1 MTPSSVTC
9 PHCQT
14 SFRITKAQLNAAD
27 GSVRCGS
34 CLQVFNAMDQ
44 LERAR
49 APEPPPPTTIQSDER
64 APSGSA
70 SEQEQHDQKTPVQ
83 PQPQPQP
90 QTQTIEQDQGSD
102 HGVKEKIAPTALEY
116 DGYQQQ
122 AIETLIEEL
131 DQQESEQTV
140 NAQQHLRKRARW
152 IIAALV
158 LGLVLIGQFAWFN
171 RQMLSLNPALR
182 GSYALVCQLLPCTL
196 PPLVDI
202 KAIRSLELVIRS
214 HPDHQG
220 VLQVD
225 TVIINEASHSQPY
238 PDLQLTFTDLNG
250 NVVANRTFTPPE
262 YLAGE
267 LAGSLIMPTAQPVHL
282 GLEIVDPGEQAVNYQ
297 LRFSASKAAKMP

>member
-27 GSVRCGS
+27 GSLRCGS

-44 LERAR
+44 LERA
-49 APEPPPPTTIQSDER
+49 PEPPPPTTIQRDES
-64 APSGSA
+64 APPGSA
-70 SEQEQHDQKTPVQ
+70 SDQEQHEQKTPV
-83 PQPQPQP
+83 QP
-90 QTQTIEQDQGSD
+90 QTQTIEQDQGLD
-102 HGVKEKIAPTALEY
+102 HGVKEKIAPTALEHH
-116 DGYQQQ
+116 GYQQQ
-122 AIETLIEEL
+122 TIETLIEEL

-152 IIAALV
+152 IIAALA
-158 LGLVLIGQFAWFN
+158 LSLVLIGQFAWFN
-171 RQMLSLNPALR
+171 RQVLSLNPALR
-182 GSYALVCQLLPCTL
+182 GSYAVVCQLLPCTL

-214 HPDHQG
+214 HPAHQG

-250 NVVANRTFTPPE
+250 NVVANRTFTPHE

-297 LRFSASKAAKMP
+297 LQFSESEAATMP

>member
-14 SFRITKAQLNAAD
+14 SFRVTKGQLNAAD
-27 GSVRCGS
+27 GSMRCGS

-44 LERAR
+44 LKR
-49 APEPPPPTTIQSDER
+49 APEPPPPPTIQSDDS
-64 APSGSA
+64 APPGSTF
-70 SEQEQHDQKTPVQ
+70 EQEQHEQKTPVQ
-83 PQPQPQP
+83 PQP
-90 QTQTIEQDQGSD
+90 QTIEQDQGSD
-102 HGVKEKIAPTALEY
+102 HGVREKIAPTALEY

-122 AIETLIEEL
+122 TIETLIEEL

-140 NAQQHLRKRARW
+140 NAQQHWRKRARW
-152 IIAALV
+152 IIAALA
-158 LGLVLIGQFAWFN
+158 LSLVLIGQFAWFN
-171 RQMLSLNPALR
+171 RQVLSLNPALR
-182 GSYALVCQLLPCTL
+182 GTYAVVCQLLPCTL

-202 KAIRSLELVIRS
+202 KAIRSLQLVIRS
-214 HPDHQG
+214 HPDHRG

-267 LAGSLIMPTAQPVHL
+267 LAGSLIMPAAQPVHL

-297 LRFSASKAAKMP
+297 LQFSASKAAKRP